1 MHLTI
6 SLLSILKEDRM
17 KINTKSK
24 AMVLSQKTV
33 GCSLQVIRETLPLV
47 EEYLYNYLGW
57 SIVVKQ
63 EISFLTHI
71 CLPVSLQPIT
81 HLC

>member
-6 SLLSILKEDRM
+6 SLLSILKAYGM
-17 KINTKSK
+17 KINIKSQ
-24 AMVLSQKTV
+24 ALVLSQKRV
-33 GCSLQVIRETLPLV
+33 EFSLQVIVEILPLM

-57 SIVVKQ
+57 FMVVKQ
-63 EISFLTHI
+63 EIRFLTKVY
-71 CLPVSLQPIT
+71 LPVSLQSIT

>member
-6 SLLSILKEDRM
+6 SLLSILKAYGM
-17 KINTKSK
+17 KINIKSQ
-24 AMVLSQKTV
+24 ALVLSQKRV
-33 GCSLQVIRETLPLV
+33 ECSLQVIVEILPLM

-57 SIVVKQ
+57 FMVVKQ
-63 EISFLTHI
+63 EIRFLTKVY
-71 CLPVSLQPIT
+71 LPVSLQSIT